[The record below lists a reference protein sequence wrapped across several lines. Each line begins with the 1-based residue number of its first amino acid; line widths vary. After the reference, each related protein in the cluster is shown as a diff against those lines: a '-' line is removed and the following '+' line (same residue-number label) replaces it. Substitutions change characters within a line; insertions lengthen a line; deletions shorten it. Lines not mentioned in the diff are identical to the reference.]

1 MTVVVQKDSRS
12 SESAMNLG
20 HFLPEYLSQAGNLFQ
35 LAYRPG
41 VPHQEMNPS
50 HQDNQEISQMGQG
63 SGLGDTFLLAGPIE
77 SEPDSDTWFMPIGKM
92 NLGHFLPEYL
102 SQAGNLFQLAY
113 RPGVPHQEMNPS
125 HQDNQEISQMG
136 QGSGLG
142 GTSFLAGPI
151 ESEPDSDTWFMSVG
165 NWIWEPQISSHVRQI
180 GGLDMSGTFN
190 RLQET
195 SSVESVQMSI
205 RASICHS
212 FTKVAESEEEIV
224 AAMRW
229 YGLVAIADRL
239 NRLKALIAEDPD
251 EPDLVPESLRS
262 FADFFMHED
271 RLPVPEVGVGP
282 EGFLEAEWRIP
293 AKREAP
299 VIAPFVRWVRPDE
312 RYWGQGDG
320 ILAMKFLPSGSI
332 QYAAVSGPVGR
343 GKERLRSSGVYS
355 KNSIMPAIQAFTSRL
370 GLP

>member
-1 MTVVVQKDSRS
+1 MTVVVQKDDRS

-20 HFLPEYLSQAGNLFQ
+20 HLLPEDPPQAGDLVQ
-35 LAYRPG
+35 LAHGPG
-41 VPHQEMNPS
+41 VPHLEMSPS
-50 HQDNQEISQMGQG
+50 HQDIQEIFQIG
-63 SGLGDTFLLAGPIE
+63 S
-77 SEPDSDTWFMPIGKM
+77 
-92 NLGHFLPEYL
+92 
-102 SQAGNLFQLAY
+102 
-113 RPGVPHQEMNPS
+113 
-125 HQDNQEISQMG
+125 
-136 QGSGLG
+136 GSGLG
-142 GTSFLAGPI
+142 GTILLAGEI
-151 ESEPDSDTWFMSVG
+151 ECEPDSETWSIPVG
-165 NWIWEPQISSHVRQI
+165 YWVWEPLLSTHVRQNRGPDI
-180 GGLDMSGTFN
+180 SGTSYRF
-190 RLQET
+190 QET
-195 SSVESVQMSI
+195 SSLELVQMSI

-224 AAMRW
+224 AAMRG

-239 NRLKALIAEDPD
+239 NHLRALIAEDPD
-251 EPDLVPESLRS
+251 EPGLVLESLRS
-262 FADFFMHED
+262 FAGFFMHED
-271 RLPVPEVGVGP
+271 RLPVPEVGAGP
-282 EGFLEAEWRIP
+282 AGFLEAEWRIP

-299 VIAPFVRWVRPDE
+299 VIAPFVRWMRPDE

>member
-1 MTVVVQKDSRS
+1 MTVVVLKDSRS
-12 SESAMNLG
+12 SESAINLR
-20 HFLPEYLSQAGNLFQ
+20 HFLPEGPSQAGDLFQ
-35 LAYRPG
+35 LAYRPDF
-41 VPHQEMNPS
+41 PHQEMNPS
-50 HQDNQEISQMGQG
+50 HQDIQEIPQMGQE
-63 SGLGDTFLLAGPIE
+63 SGLGGAFLLAGPIE
-77 SEPDSDTWFMPIGKM
+77 SEPDSDTWFMPV
-92 NLGHFLPEYL
+92 E
-102 SQAGNLFQLAY
+102 
-113 RPGVPHQEMNPS
+113 
-125 HQDNQEISQMG
+125 
-136 QGSGLG
+136 
-142 GTSFLAGPI
+142 
-151 ESEPDSDTWFMSVG
+151 
-165 NWIWEPQISSHVRQI
+165 NWIWEPLNSAHVRQI

-195 SSVESVQMSI
+195 SSVLLAGSIESEPGSDTWFMPVENWIWEPLNSAHVRQIGGLDMSGASNRLQETSSVESVQMSL

-229 YGLVAIADRL
+229 YGLVAIANRL
-239 NRLKALIAEDPD
+239 NHLRALIAEDPD
-251 EPDLVPESLRS
+251 EPDLVLESLRS

-299 VIAPFVRWVRPDE
+299 VIAPFVRWERPDE